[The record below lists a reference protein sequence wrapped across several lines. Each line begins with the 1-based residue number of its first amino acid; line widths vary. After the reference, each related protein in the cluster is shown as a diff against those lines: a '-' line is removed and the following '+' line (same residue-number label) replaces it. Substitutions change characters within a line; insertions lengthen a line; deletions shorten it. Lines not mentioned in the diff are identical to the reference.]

1 MLESSLLDHTRGRAR
16 AGRVNHHRTRAALT
30 CAAALACFMV
40 ATVNGIN
47 PLAPLAFASDAKLG
61 PIKPLRALL
70 GASSACP
77 GSPSLV
83 HAKCKM
89 TVRFEQPCDVVE
101 KAMAARVAAVH
112 DCKSK
117 PGTYKG
123 SWRSGSRTTG
133 DGKYVDKF
141 KNALVADQDGGC
153 TLTACSESQSTSVID
168 YSTNFC
174 NLRNLYGAN
183 GSLIPLTFVEHMDS
197 CSQHDHSLCCR

>member
-1 MLESSLLDHTRGRAR
+1 MAETVSVSLLHAAGRAR
-16 AGRVNHHRTRAALT
+16 SPRPNRTLAALT
-30 CAAALACFMV
+30 CAAAFACFMV
-40 ATVNGIN
+40 VTVNGIN
-47 PLAPLAFASDAKLG
+47 PLAPLVLLG
-61 PIKPLRALL
+61 PTKPLRALR

-83 HAKCKM
+83 HAKCKI

-101 KAMAARVAAVH
+101 KLMAERVSAVH

-141 KNALVADQDGGC
+141 KNSLAADGDGGC

-168 YSTNFC
+168 YSTNYC

-183 GSLIPLTFVEHMDS
+183 ASATALAYVEHMDS
-197 CSQHDHSLCCR
+197 CTQHESSLCCR